1 LGTTTHWHQV
11 RAELRAFL
19 QTTPFQLDLD
29 ATPQDLSAGEKQKLA
44 ILKQL
49 YLKPRLLILD
59 EPTSVLTPQEA
70 DEVLGLLKDRAHVGE
85 CTVLM
90 ITHKFREVMAYADNV
105 SVLRRGALVASRAV
119 DDVTSDQLAAAVVGQ
134 AQAVLPWPQACSAVP
149 SSRTQR
155 ATPPRPCACKCVTF
169 Q

>member
-1 LGTTTHWHQV
+1 
-11 RAELRAFL
+11 
-19 QTTPFQLDLD
+19 
-29 ATPQDLSAGEKQKLA
+29 
-44 ILKQL
+44 
-49 YLKPRLLILD
+49 LILD